1 MNAILLTA
9 SQLSPETIVT
19 TIVSLIILVAG
30 TVMLVKKYKSM
41 PNGEAELENFL
52 KDIQGIVR
60 KRIIEFI
67 EKFDFSTI
75 KEDYINLQATLIENV
90 YEDIWNLVDAELK
103 AVYDNDDMELIY
115 VAIRK
120 ILTKEKIESYVNTIY
135 SSDDI
140 QDKLAE
146 LFNTALADQ
155 NKKIEDE
162 DAVLNTE
169 LESECVE
176 NIDDLTDVDDT
187 ASTVP
192 VLDPMKLNGVDNGEE
207 VIIPPAEEESDVV
220 DSETVEIIDE
230 TEVDFDEEGVEAPDG
245 NL

>member
-1 MNAILLTA
+1 M
-9 SQLSPETIVT
+9 Q
-19 TIVSLIILVAG
+19 
-30 TVMLVKKYKSM
+30 
-41 PNGEAELENFL
+41 
-52 KDIQGIVR
+52 
-60 KRIIEFI
+60 IIEFI

-140 QDKLAE
+140 QDKLSE
-146 LFNTALADQ
+146 LFNNALADQ

-162 DAVLNTE
+162 DYVLLLIGSKIF
-169 LESECVE
+169 LE
-176 NIDDLTDVDDT
+176 
-187 ASTVP
+187 
-192 VLDPMKLNGVDNGEE
+192 
-207 VIIPPAEEESDVV
+207 
-220 DSETVEIIDE
+220 
-230 TEVDFDEEGVEAPDG
+230 
-245 NL
+245 